1 MALALLRGQ
10 VHHHDIEAGIQDDA
24 VRALTRRVRVVE
36 DPAASAAWPKQAPA
50 RIAIMA
56 GGRRF
61 ERALIAGAAGETVGD
76 LAANHPEIDVPPM
89 LHALALLGAI
99 EIVRSLPS
107 RSPSLPPSAGIAQL
121 DVDAVRERV
130 RARRDLVDD
139 GDYFSLLGVPRK
151 ATSYD
156 IRRAFSAL
164 RREFDPSRMLTPAI
178 ADLAD
183 DLRKI
188 VAVLEEAYE
197 VLGDSARRERYR
209 RAIEDVPP
217 R

>member
-1 MALALLRGQ
+1 MLPHNLSAMRGTP
-10 VHHHDIEAGIQDDA
+10 I
-24 VRALTRRVRVVE
+24 
-36 DPAASAAWPKQAPA
+36 P
-50 RIAIMA
+50 
-56 GGRRF
+56 F
-61 ERALIAGAAGETVGD
+61 
-76 LAANHPEIDVPPM
+76 
-89 LHALALLGAI
+89 
-99 EIVRSLPS
+99 
-107 RSPSLPPSAGIAQL
+107 
-121 DVDAVRERV
+121 
-130 RARRDLVDD
+130 
-139 GDYFSLLGVPRK
+139 
-151 ATSYD
+151 
-156 IRRAFSAL
+156 AFSAL